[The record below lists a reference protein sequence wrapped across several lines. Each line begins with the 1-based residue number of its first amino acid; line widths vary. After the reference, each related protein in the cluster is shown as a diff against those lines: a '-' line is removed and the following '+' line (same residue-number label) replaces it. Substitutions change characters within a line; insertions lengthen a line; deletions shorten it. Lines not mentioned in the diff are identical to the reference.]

1 MYVESLFLAVS
12 TFIQPVTPV
21 STENGTLIP
30 EGTTTAVSSGETAVV
45 VAGPTST
52 AVIEAP
58 DTGIFEVAAAT
69 EGVDVVIEGTGT
81 AAVAIST
88 AVDADGNPLSAS
100 GSSFQI
106 DDDYQGSAFV
116 NLEGAITSGETVN
129 ASIDA
134 VGGGTIADN
143 APPSPAVFNN
153 LAFYVN
159 TGAGNDQVQGSQG
172 NDFVRLGAG
181 SDSFNLGAGD
191 DIVRVGTGND
201 SGTLGLGNDKLYL
214 TVDQL
219 EGNSVNTI
227 TDFDVDGDDKIQID
241 QDIEDRVSID
251 GIGTNVITI
260 TLSGDTIGTT
270 AIVSEGES
278 IDDDDIEF
286 V

>member
-1 MYVESLFLAVS
+1 VS

-21 STENGTLIP
+21 STETGTPIP
-30 EGTTTAVSSGETAVV
+30 EGTTTPVSSGETAVV
-45 VAGPTST
+45 VTGPERT

-58 DTGIFEVAAAT
+58 DTGVFEVAAAS
-69 EGVDVVIEGTGT
+69 EGVDVAIEGAGT

-106 DDDYQGSAFV
+106 DDDYQGSAVV
-116 NLEGAITSGETVN
+116 NLEGAITGGEAVDAGT
-129 ASIDA
+129 DA
-134 VGGGTIADN
+134 VGGGTIAGN
-143 APPSPAVFNN
+143 APPGPNVFDN
-153 LAFYVN
+153 LDFYIN
-159 TGAGNDQVQGSQG
+159 TGAGNDQIQGSQG

-201 SGTLGLGNDKLYL
+201 SGTLGLGNDILYL

-219 EGNSVNTI
+219 EGDSVNTI

-241 QDIEDRVSID
+241 QNIQDRVDID
-251 GIGTNVITI
+251 GIGTNAITI
-260 TLSGDTIGTT
+260 TLSGDTTGTT
-270 AIVSEGES
+270 AIISEGES